1 MARDIVPPL
10 AKLAESAHDG
20 SSVTDEDRA
29 EERERMVRHV
39 AWNTGIED
47 SRILDAFRRVPRHQF
62 VRAIDADRAHED
74 RALPIGEDQTISQPS
89 MIAIMLDAL
98 RPQPSDRALEVGA
111 GSGYAAALL
120 GTLVERVDAIE
131 IIPNLAERARAT
143 LAKLG
148 VSNVRIHRGSGERGL
163 REAAPFDVILV
174 SAGAEAVPPALVE
187 QLALGGRLAI
197 PVGNERGQDLLVATR
212 AFSGEV
218 RWERRTACMFVPLVT
233 ADRGGQADPTVRDV
247 NAMGVVPARS

>member
-1 MARDIVPPL
+1 
-10 AKLAESAHDG
+10 
-20 SSVTDEDRA
+20 
-29 EERERMVRHV
+29 MVRHV
-39 AWNTGIED
+39 AWNTGID
-47 SRILDAFRRVPRHQF
+47 DTRILDAFRRIPRHHF
-62 VRAIDADRAHED
+62 VRPSDFDRAHDD

-98 RPQPSDRALEVGA
+98 RPQPTDRALEVGA

-120 GTLVERVDAIE
+120 GTLVERVDAVE
-131 IIPNLAERARAT
+131 IRPGLAERARSTLAT
-143 LAKLG
+143 LG
-148 VSNVRIHRGSGERGL
+148 ISNVRIHRGSGERGL

-197 PVGNERGQDLLVATR
+197 PVGNELGQELRIATR
-212 AFSGEV
+212 TLSGEV
-218 RWERRTACMFVPLVT
+218 TWEQRTACMFVPLVT
-233 ADRGGQADPTVRDV
+233 AERASQADPTVRDV